1 MRYLKITAFQ
11 APEGGQD
18 KKRYKYLGNP
28 RGWSSM
34 LSLSIYCLLRRACY
48 EERLRSIS
56 LSLLSVRCY
65 KAKEEGVHTF
75 PSFLLLAL
83 STARGASP
91 GSRDFSDSQSIHGSI
106 DGYHIPGTLFLF
118 FFYLTLA
125 KRLFR
130 HCMRNPPFPDWL
142 EFGWEIREKK
152 SESERPER
160 QRERDTP
167 RKRALER

>member
-1 MRYLKITAFQ
+1 MKQHALTVYLLSTQ
-11 APEGGQD
+11 ARMLRRTTKTHLSLP
-18 KKRYKYLGNP
+18 LI
-28 RGWSSM
+28 SSM
-34 LSLSIYCLLRRACY
+34 LQG
-48 EERLRSIS
+48 
-56 LSLLSVRCY
+56 
-65 KAKEEGVHTF
+65 KEEGVHTF
-75 PSFLLLAL
+75 PGFLLLAL

-106 DGYHIPGTLFLF
+106 DGYHIPGTLF
-118 FFYLTLA
+118 FYLTLA

-130 HCMRNPPFPDWL
+130 QCMRNPPFPDWL

-160 QRERDTP
+160 KRERDTP